1 VAGPATSKRLHG
13 SDVLRDSFV
22 REVLGERLVG
32 VLATFDAERA
42 IHAVPMWF
50 AADDDNIL
58 LATGSGSRKV
68 ANLERD
74 TRATLVVHDSRPGFE
89 VCGVSIAGRIEI
101 LRGQSAEAPIE
112 RVHRRYV
119 AKHAEQNEAVRDF
132 LASDDVA
139 LRLGPVSAWIWDERA
154 SDASQVLREL
164 GGAHPLTSTLP
175 RA

>member
-1 VAGPATSKRLHG
+1 MLGTDAN
-13 SDVLRDSFV
+13 LRT
-22 REVLGERLVG
+22 
-32 VLATFDAERA
+32 LANKTWNLE
-42 IHAVPMWF
+42 PE
-50 AADDDNIL
+50 
-58 LATGSGSRKV
+58 
-68 ANLERD
+68 NLERD
-74 TRATLVVHDSRPGFE
+74 PRATLVVHDSRPGFE